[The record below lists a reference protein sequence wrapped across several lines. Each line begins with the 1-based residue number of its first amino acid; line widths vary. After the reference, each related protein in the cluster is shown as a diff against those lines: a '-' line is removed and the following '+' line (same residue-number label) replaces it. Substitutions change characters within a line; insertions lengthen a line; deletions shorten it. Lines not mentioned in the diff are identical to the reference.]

1 MMSQAL
7 TAAAPAAAGSFS
19 LPPTLQSREVN
30 YFSLMEKYKLQER
43 TLHRLEEL
51 KSGNTLSDL
60 SSSSA
65 SASAA
70 AATSSFSR
78 GGVGGERGG
87 GGGGGGGRSKATS
100 RSVTI
105 SFREIVEE
113 FAMRNEVEFLQ
124 KINPKTGEAM
134 LTEEGKMLWEFNRVV
149 CYIDNNVLY
158 VKKRMTT
165 TTTGTGAGAAGT
177 GGGGGNHWYPISFD
191 DLLTLSRTMK

>member
-1 MMSQAL
+1 MSQAL

-60 SSSSA
+60 SSSSFASSA

-70 AATSSFSR
+70 AAASFPR
-78 GGVGGERGG
+78 GGVGGER
-87 GGGGGGGRSKATS
+87 GGGGRSKATS